1 MARRAGGRLAPEA
14 RWLARIGLVVLDVDG
29 VLTDGRLY
37 LGPDGSEWKAFHVH
51 DGLALARAGR
61 AGLAVAVMSGRQSEA
76 VALRCRELGMTEVHQ
91 GVEDKVAVYETIR
104 ERHGRADAEVA
115 AMGDDLG
122 DLPLLRRVGLA
133 IAPAD
138 AVPEVRQAAHWVT
151 RRAGGQGA
159 VREALEAILRARRTW
174 A

>member
-1 MARRAGGRLAPEA
+1 
-14 RWLARIGLVVLDVDG
+14 
-29 VLTDGRLY
+29 
-37 LGPDGSEWKAFHVH
+37 
-51 DGLALARAGR
+51 
-61 AGLAVAVMSGRQSEA
+61 
-76 VALRCRELGMTEVHQ
+76 MTEVHQ
-91 GVEDKVAVYETIR
+91 GVDDKVAVYETIR
-104 ERHGRADAEVA
+104 EPSPAGPTPRCA